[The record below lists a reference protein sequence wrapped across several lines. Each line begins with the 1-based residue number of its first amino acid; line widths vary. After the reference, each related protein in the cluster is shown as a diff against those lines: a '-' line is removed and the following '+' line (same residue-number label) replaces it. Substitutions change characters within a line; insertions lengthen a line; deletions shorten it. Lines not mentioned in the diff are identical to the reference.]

1 MRRGALNL
9 QELYHIWLEHYGP
22 QGWWPIKSS
31 INGVNQSGYHPGDYS
46 FPRNSR
52 EQLEILLGAVLTQ
65 NTSWRNV
72 SMVLGELIQE
82 NLLDAKKLR
91 NLTQEELS
99 LKIRSA
105 GYHRQ
110 KAKKLH
116 ILLDFLK
123 NGNFLQGT
131 VPSREALLS
140 CWGIGPETADS
151 MRLYAYGQKEFVID
165 RYTSRILFRIGFR
178 PKEDSYQGWKDFA
191 LSQLPETLECYQ
203 EFHGLILAHAK
214 AHCGAKAKCKNC
226 PVLRVYAC
234 QSHR

>member
-1 MRRGALNL
+1 LNL
-9 QELYHIWLEHYGP
+9 LELNHLWLEHYGP
-22 QGWWPIKSS
+22 QGWWPVKSS
-31 INGVNQSGYHPGDYS
+31 SEGVNQSGYHPGDYS

-72 SMVLGELIQE
+72 STVLGQLIQE
-82 NLLDAKKLR
+82 DLLDAEKLR
-91 NLTQEELS
+91 HLSQEELS

-123 NGNFLQGT
+123 EGSYLQGN

-151 MRLYAYGQKEFVID
+151 MRLYAYRQEEFVID
-165 RYTSRILFRIGFR
+165 RYTSRILSRIGFR
-178 PKEDSYQGWKDFA
+178 PEDDSYQGWKDFA
-191 LSQLPETLECYQ
+191 KSQLPETLECYQ

-214 AHCGAKAKCKNC
+214 AHCGAKTKCAHC
-226 PVLRVYAC
+226 PVGEYCEQNRDCA
-234 QSHR
+234 